1 MSELIKHECGIAMI
15 RLLKPFEYYQQ
26 KYGSWDWALK
36 KLYLLMEKQHNR
48 GQDGAGLIT
57 FKLNSLPGKEYIHR
71 VRSNASEPI
80 KDVFKQ
86 IDKQRSTFLADKE
99 NLSDQLKKDLDII
112 NEIAKS
118 LDLELVCVASETVS
132 ENEFSLDFKK
142 LGINALS
149 IYVEKL
155 ITREIFEKI
164 CSLKKLEVLIIE
176 YSYSVIEKLQSQNE
190 VVILPDCLQN
200 LSDLKVLELYGFRIR
215 DIPNW
220 ITKLTKLEEFACSNH
235 LLKNIPP
242 VLFSLKHLTNI
253 FFYPGISRQ
262 N

>member
-1 MSELIKHECGIAMI
+1 MKFEDELQAFISNIISNKLELESISYLSNNILFVNASGRFYYILYKNNRFALIGNEGDGID
-15 RLLKPFEYYQQ
+15 PYWQ
-26 KYGSWDWALK
+26 K
-36 KLYLLMEKQHNR
+36 KLNVSRVGNQI
-48 GQDGAGLIT
+48 IT
-57 FKLNSLPGKEYIHR
+57 FN
-71 VRSNASEPI
+71 
-80 KDVFKQ
+80 
-86 IDKQRSTFLADKE
+86 DKE